1 MSAPAGSGA
10 PAAPAPDASGARVAL
25 VTGGAGAIGAAVCAA
40 LAAQGRRVAAADLDG
55 ARAEAVAAPLGG
67 IGLAM
72 DVADP
77 ASVARAV
84 AELRARLG
92 PPTILVSCAG
102 WDRMLPFVDTDEA
115 FQARV
120 LEINLAGPIRVVRA
134 VLPDMIAAGFGRIV
148 LVSSDAARVGSSG
161 EAIYAAAKAGL
172 LGFAKSVAREV
183 VRHGVT
189 ANCVCPG
196 PTDTPLFRGLAREGP
211 EGDRITQALE
221 RAIPMRRLGR
231 PEDVAPAVAY
241 LSSDAAGYVTGQTLS
256 VSGGL
261 TMV

>member
-1 MSAPAGSGA
+1 MSAAGSSA
-10 PAAPAPDASGARVAL
+10 PEATGEARVAL

-241 LSSDAAGYVTGQTLS
+241 LCSDAAGYVTGQTLS

>member
-1 MSAPAGSGA
+1 VSAARHPGGDTPLA
-10 PAAPAPDASGARVAL
+10 PVAL

-40 LAAQGRRVAAADLDG
+40 LAEQGRLVAAADLDG
-55 ARAEAVAAPLGG
+55 ARAAAVAEPLGG
-67 IGLAM
+67 AGVAI
-72 DVADP
+72 DVADA
-77 ASVARAV
+77 ASVSRAV
-84 AELRARLG
+84 DEVRARLG
-92 PPTILVSCAG
+92 PPTVLVSCAG
-102 WDRMLPFVDTDEA
+102 WDRMLPFVETDEP

-134 VLPDMIAAGFGRIV
+134 VLPGMIAAGFGRIV

-161 EAIYAAAKAGL
+161 ESIYAAAKGGL
-172 LGFAKSVAREV
+172 LAFAKSVAREA

-196 PTDTPLFRGLAREGP
+196 PTDTPLFRGLARAGP

-241 LSSDAAGYVTGQTLS
+241 LASDAAAYVTGQTLS

>member
-1 MSAPAGSGA
+1 MVCSARDGGEPIVT
-10 PAAPAPDASGARVAL
+10 PRVAL
-25 VTGGAGAIGAAVCAA
+25 VAGGAGAIGAAVCRA
-40 LAAQGRRVAAADLDG
+40 LAAADRRVAVADLDG
-55 ARAEAVAAPLGG
+55 DAAARVAVPLGG
-67 IGLAM
+67 LGVAM

-77 ASVARAV
+77 GSVVAGVDAV
-84 AELRARLG
+84 RARLG
-92 PPTILVSCAG
+92 PPTLFVSCVG
-102 WDRMLPFVDTDEA
+102 WDRMLPFVETDEP
-115 FQARV
+115 FRNRV
-120 LEINLAGPIRVVRA
+120 LEINLAGPVRVVHA

-148 LVSSDAARVGSSG
+148 LVASDAARVGSSG
-161 EAIYAAAKAGL
+161 EAVYAAAKAGL

-183 VRHGVT
+183 VRSGIT

-196 PTDTPLFRGLAREGP
+196 PTDTPLFRGLAREGRDG
-211 EGDRITQALE
+211 ERITQALE

-241 LSSDAAGYVTGQTLS
+241 LCSDEAGYVTGQTLS

>member
-1 MSAPAGSGA
+1 MSAARQPTSDE
-10 PAAPAPDASGARVAL
+10 PLARVAL

-55 ARAEAVAAPLGG
+55 ARAAAVAEPLGG
-67 IGLAM
+67 VGVVM
-72 DVADP
+72 DVASP
-77 ASVARAV
+77 ASVERALDEV
-84 AELRARLG
+84 RARLG
-92 PPTILVSCAG
+92 PPTVLVSCAG
-102 WDRMLPFVDTDEA
+102 WDRMLPFVETDEP

-120 LEINLAGPIRVVRA
+120 LEINLAGPIRVTRA
-134 VLPDMIAAGFGRIV
+134 VLPDMIDAGFGRIV
-148 LVSSDAARVGSSG
+148 LMSSDAGRVGSSG
-161 EAIYAAAKAGL
+161 ETIYAAAKGGL
-172 LGFAKSVAREV
+172 ISFAKSVAREA

-211 EGDRITQALE
+211 EGDRLTQALE

-231 PEDVAPAVAY
+231 PEDVAPAVAF
-241 LSSDAAGYVTGQTLS
+241 LSSDAAGYITGQTLS

-261 TMV
+261 TMI